1 MRSRKQ
7 GFHIVVSKK
16 KKNILP
22 ILKQLGPRAPSK
34 RSGEKKMEFI
44 DRLKCV
50 KIKEK

>member
-7 GFHIVVSKK
+7 GFHIVVSK

-34 RSGEKKMEFI
+34 RSGEKKNGI
-44 DRLKCV
+44 HRLSEMCKG
-50 KIKEK
+50 